1 MKLLEKTL
9 VSLTSAFFL
18 CQKGP
23 INLKYEKPRPFVPL
37 NEQLRI
43 IRERHNISTNEENPL
58 VDELTLL
65 NYSYYT
71 LINGY
76 QRALEKSPNSEQF
89 IDGISLNLLSSINF
103 IETEI
108 SSSLLHSILI
118 VEKMFKTSLQYEVS
132 YSFGEKQQDYLNP
145 SNYIKR
151 KYGKSRIEVI
161 NFLLKLA
168 TGYIHGETD
177 NPHKKVVD
185 EYVSK
190 STKEYR
196 KTGNVPPWI
205 LVNELTFSQVL
216 YWYEILPT
224 ESKERVIKSFA
235 LSRFFANN
243 ADQLEFFKQSMML
256 IRDFRNGL
264 AHGDVLNKIS
274 PRVDTNFGK
283 LNTVFK
289 GNEAI
294 ITNSEY
300 NEGIGKHD
308 LYALIMTLS
317 IMLNYSPARIILV
330 MNLKRFFSELDNLMR
345 INEAP
350 MRRLLGIPQNIID
363 RMDAITNSLDPTTK

>member
-1 MKLLEKTL
+1 M
-9 VSLTSAFFL
+9 
-18 CQKGP
+18 
-23 INLKYEKPRPFVPL
+23 KYEKPRPFVPL

-145 SNYIKR
+145 SNYRKK

-177 NPHKKVVD
+177 NPRKRVVD

-274 PRVDTNFGK
+274 PRVDTNLGK

-300 NEGIGKHD
+300 NAGIGKHD

-350 MRRLLGIPQNIID
+350 MRRLLGIPQNIFD
-363 RMDAITNSLDPTTK
+363 RMDAITNSLDPNTK